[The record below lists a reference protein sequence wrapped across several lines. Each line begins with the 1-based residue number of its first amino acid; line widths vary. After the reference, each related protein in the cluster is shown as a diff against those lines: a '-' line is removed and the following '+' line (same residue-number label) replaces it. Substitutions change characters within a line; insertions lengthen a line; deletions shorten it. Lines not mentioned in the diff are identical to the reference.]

1 MAIVEQSDFGS
12 PQSFSSTI
20 GNEQLKTA
28 LLLTLIDPE
37 ISGVLA
43 IGPKG
48 TGKSRTIRTL
58 KHLMPKMAII
68 DPKCPFSCPPI
79 PQVACD
85 SCTELFNNQK
95 SQEHEFKRKELVYL
109 PISTTEEHLI
119 GGFDISNAV
128 SNGKVDLR
136 PGLLARANQN
146 ILVIEEVNLLPDPL
160 IDVIMSVVDEK
171 KNRIER
177 EGISSQHPVS
187 TIILGTMN
195 REEGEIRPHF
205 AERFGL
211 SAFTKPT
218 DDLQARLEIISENIP
233 TLGRRKS
240 FDDLHAADQ
249 QLKKDI
255 QTAKAHLASIRPNT
269 RDLRFVSL
277 VCEELE
283 LDGGRVAEILYRT
296 TRSLGA
302 LRGASSLTS
311 TDFYLAT
318 ELVSGHR
325 TRKGGELPPPT
336 ESEIQDAFQRAIE
349 RDKLLTDEN
358 EATELEKYLSQVQ
371 EKKKLYDR
379 KRRLGRVR
387 IGLIWLL
394 ILFCVLIA
402 GFEPIFRILLIVTPF
417 VLAALILT
425 DVFRQLFLQG
435 RFLGKKDTEELRKT
449 KKTRIYYRESPW
461 PMGLSHPIVGIVGLI
476 LLPASIH
483 LVIIWWTKDPW
494 TPWGITPYL
503 VFYIA
508 LAIGYSKPR
517 GGKTPLYDVSRYE
530 REYVFATEDLLN
542 TPASPGTTTPG
553 NKSKDTPIIP
563 QIERDF
569 LFALRSEK
577 SESPVWSQIYTT
589 LIAHIPDS
597 FRGGASL
604 GMDYREAIF
613 KQKIPPLRKRIRGQ
627 TIRGTAGKRAQT
639 ITNLSKGR
647 VIGWK
652 APNEQPKNI
661 HLAATIRQSALRQAK
676 IASPKQQGENAI
688 GPFVKIARAD
698 IREKRYLW
706 KSRATVVFILDLS
719 RSMELVLKAVQEAI
733 LFLHQDA
740 YRKRD
745 RVGLVACRGTEAAV
759 IQYPTTNINLVAKQI
774 NELAVGGL
782 TPLPSGV
789 LLGQKVLENELRRDR
804 ECIPIMIVVS
814 DGGANVPLPW
824 NFRENRPRFLRKTYE
839 LWTGDGVRD
848 AVKDL
853 FLVAERIRRAG
864 ISTINIVPY
873 TAYDPSSAHG
883 FSTMKGFQ
891 EITGGQMFMPSLEA
905 LHLVPTV
912 SEGISKAVRIG
923 TRSI

>member
-1 MAIVEQSDFGS
+1 VAIVEKSALGT
-12 PQSFSSTI
+12 PQPFSSTI
-20 GNEQLKTA
+20 SNEQLKTA
-28 LLLTLIDPE
+28 LFLTLIDPE
-37 ISGVLA
+37 IGGVLA

-48 TGKSRTIRTL
+48 TGKSRTVRTL
-58 KHLMPKMAII
+58 KHLLPEMPVV
-68 DPKCPFSCPPI
+68 DPNCPFSCPPI
-79 PQVACD
+79 PQAACD
-85 SCTELFNNQK
+85 SCTKLLNTQK
-95 SQEHEFKRKELVYL
+95 SREHEFKRKELVYL

-119 GGFDISNAV
+119 GGFDVSNAV
-128 SNGKVDLR
+128 SDGKVKFR

-195 REEGEIRPHF
+195 REEGELRPHF

-211 SAFTKPT
+211 SAFTQPT
-218 DDLQARLEIISENIP
+218 DDLQARLEIINANIP
-233 TLGRRKS
+233 TLERRES
-240 FDDLHAADQ
+240 LPDLHAADQ
-249 QLKKDI
+249 QLQKDI
-255 QTAKAHLASIRPNT
+255 QSAKTQLTSIHSDK
-269 RDLRFVSL
+269 RDFRFVSL
-277 VCEELE
+277 ICEELE
-283 LDGGRVAEILYRT
+283 LDGGRVAEILYRAA
-296 TRSLGA
+296 RSLGA

-349 RDKLLTDEN
+349 RDRLLTDESD
-358 EATELEKYLSQVQ
+358 ATELERHLSQLR

-379 KRRLGRVR
+379 KRRLGNVR
-387 IGLIWLL
+387 IGLWWLL
-394 ILFCVLIA
+394 VLFFILVA
-402 GFEPIFRILLIVTPF
+402 GFETIFQFLLLVTPF

-425 DVFRQLFLQG
+425 DVFRQLFLKD

-449 KKTRIYYRESPW
+449 KKTRTYYRESPW
-461 PMGLSHPIVGIVGLI
+461 PMGLSHPIVGIAALI

-483 LVIIWWTKDPW
+483 LAIIWWTEDPW
-494 TPWGITPYL
+494 TPWGIIPYL

-508 LAIGYSKPR
+508 LAIGFSKPR
-517 GGKTPLYDVSRYE
+517 GGKTPLYEVARYE
-530 REYVFATEDLLN
+530 REDEVATEELLS
-542 TPASPGTTTPG
+542 TPAPAGTTAPAD
-553 NKSKDTPIIP
+553 KSKETLIVP
-563 QIERDF
+563 QIDRDF
-569 LFALRSEK
+569 LFAMQSARSQ
-577 SESPVWSQIYTT
+577 SPEWNHIYTP
-589 LIAHIPDS
+589 LIAHVPDS
-597 FRGGASL
+597 FRGGASI
-604 GMDYREAIF
+604 GMEHRESIF
-613 KQKIPPLRKRIRGQ
+613 RLKIPPLRKRIRGQ
-627 TIRGTAGKRAQT
+627 TKRGTAGKRAQT

-647 VIGWK
+647 IIGWK
-652 APNEQPKNI
+652 TPNEQPKNI

-676 IASPKQQGENAI
+676 IGSPKHQGEHAK

-759 IQYPTTNINLVAKQI
+759 IQYPTTNVNLVAKQI
-774 NELAVGGL
+774 DELAVGGL

-804 ECIPIMIVVS
+804 ECIPIMVVVS

-883 FSTMKGFQ
+883 FSAMKGFQ
-891 EITGGQMFMPSLEA
+891 EITGGQMFMPSLET

-912 SEGISKAVRIG
+912 NEGISKAVRIG
-923 TRSI
+923 TRSS